1 MFIISELAVT
11 YPGVQA
17 VDDAT
22 LLCTCGA
29 KVKLGRARMLHNYS
43 NCKFTYDFVGTVFYN
58 FIETKLKYEH
68 VKVRSMTYI

>member
-1 MFIISELAVT
+1 VLYTTELAVT

-17 VDDAT
+17 VDDST

-43 NCKFTYDFVGTVFYN
+43 NCKTSISYSKLMAQTHFVTF
-58 FIETKLKYEH
+58 FRLLL
-68 VKVRSMTYI
+68 